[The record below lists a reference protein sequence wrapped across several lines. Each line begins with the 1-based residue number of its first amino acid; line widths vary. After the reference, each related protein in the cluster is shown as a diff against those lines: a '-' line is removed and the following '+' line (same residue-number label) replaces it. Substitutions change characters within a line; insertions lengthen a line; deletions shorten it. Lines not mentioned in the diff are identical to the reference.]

1 MAERSCCP
9 AFPLPFDGL
18 IVTRQID
25 FSDEVPDQFNLL
37 PAVAAGLVRRMDA
50 DPFVSF
56 PAPPY
61 FGQRPEVTGQPLR
74 LQGGACSIRVI
85 YSRTMQA
92 RSRSG
97 GCIFVNVPDASAIA
111 DFAQRK
117 THLFHREQ
125 AILLRL
131 CREVFS
137 AKSDAKF
144 PKKRIAIHF
153 VSLLN
158 LSALF
163 EIA

>member
-1 MAERSCCP
+1 MKARSHKEVILLPQGGMAERSCCP

-74 LQGGACSIRVI
+74 LQGGR
-85 YSRTMQA
+85 
-92 RSRSG
+92 
-97 GCIFVNVPDASAIA
+97 
-111 DFAQRK
+111 
-117 THLFHREQ
+117 LFHQ
-125 AILLRL
+125 GHI
-131 CREVFS
+131 
-137 AKSDAKF
+137 F
-144 PKKRIAIHF
+144 PHHAGSF
-153 VSLLN
+153 PFGGAAS
-158 LSALF
+158 S
-163 EIA
+163 